1 MTAAATSHNHRIKL
15 PDDDIPA
22 AQSWRQKDIKAFG
35 SSSSS
40 KSGTQQADYLPL
52 GRDVMEENQV
62 NVLNGFQP
70 SVEKRKRLLTGES
83 TSTCTP
89 WRTKDYT
96 CDPAGLHEEI
106 IDFYEY
112 MKPRPSERQMRR
124 EVMQRVAQIIIQM
137 WPQAKVNVFGSFCTE
152 LYLPTSDVDLV
163 VFGEWEKTPL
173 FTLEEELKRL
183 DIAVEGSILV
193 LDKTHVPIIKYI
205 DKQTEVKVDIS
216 FNQWSGVQ
224 CVPLLLQ
231 FVQQYPALAKLV
243 LILKQFL
250 TQRQLNEVYYGGIS
264 SYSLLLLLVSFLQL
278 HPRTAANESS
288 ANLGVLL
295 IEFFEL
301 YGRNFNY
308 RKTAIRVKD
317 GGSYFPKEEASQDS
331 ENALLYISDPI
342 NPEENASASC
352 YGMYQ
357 VKQAFDNAYLR
368 LHSNVI
374 TRDNPVPRTE
384 SLLSTIIQVSEE
396 VNEYRNWVDST
407 WPVDGP
413 SNPISPA
420 ITPSHPYYFPMV
432 PILPPPAHYMPQVP
446 IGSPF
451 PIPAQND
458 VASTSSPTLTLPNP
472 SNHTIAPPS
481 NAGTSSS
488 RNTNS

>member
-1 MTAAATSHNHRIKL
+1 MTATAAGHNHQIKIKI
-15 PDDDIPA
+15 PDENIPA
-22 AQSWRQKDIKAFG
+22 ARSWKQKEMKAFG
-35 SSSSS
+35 DSGKSG
-40 KSGTQQADYLPL
+40 SGTQQAEFLPL
-52 GRDVMEENQV
+52 GRPSDILEQNQV

-96 CDPAGLHEEI
+96 CDPPGLHEEI

-112 MKPRPSERQMRR
+112 MKPRPSEMRMR
-124 EVMQRVAQIIIQM
+124 TEVIQRVIQVILHM
-137 WPQAKVNVFGSFCTE
+137 WPQAQVSVFGSFCTG

-173 FTLEEELKRL
+173 FTLEEQLKRL
-183 DIAVEGSILV
+183 EIAVEGSILV
-193 LDKTHVPIIKYI
+193 LDKTTVPIIKYI

-216 FNQWSGVQ
+216 FNQPTGVDS
-224 CVPLLLQ
+224 VPLLLH
-231 FVQQYPALAKLV
+231 FIQQYPALAKLV

-264 SYSLLLLLVSFLQL
+264 SYSLFLLLVSFLQL

-308 RKTAIRVKD
+308 RKTAISVRD
-317 GGSYFPKEEASQDS
+317 GGSYFPKEEVSQDS
-331 ENALLYISDPI
+331 ESALLYIQDPA
-342 NPEENASASC
+342 NPVENAGGSC
-352 YGMYQ
+352 YGMWQ

-407 WPVDGP
+407 WPVDG
-413 SNPISPA
+413 SSHPISPA
-420 ITPSHPYYFPMV
+420 IAPTHPYYYPMAP
-432 PILPPPAHYMPQVP
+432 PILPPTAHYMPQLPLVP
-446 IGSPF
+446 HF
-451 PIPAQND
+451 PVPPKND
-458 VASTSSPTLTLPNP
+458 VNTSSHTLVNP
-472 SNHTIAPPS
+472 LNHPPS
-481 NAGTSSS
+481 SATAGSS